1 MNISHVLEIARF
13 IGVFVGFWAAC
24 SKLSDPKL
32 AFHWLSVWVV
42 VSIAGIAGIESLL
55 FGKRAAAASG
65 YSDPGPYQ
73 RQSGF
78 NNLAVAIMGLVV
90 FFLNWGTYAE
100 AAICSVLL
108 VFLTLSAINH
118 AHSRWR
124 DGNPSWRGLT
134 RPLGTLVLLIAVLP
148 FLFRALAAA
157 SS

>member
-1 MNISHVLEIARF
+1 MARF
-13 IGVFVGFWAAC
+13 VGVFAGFWMAF
-24 SKLSDPKL
+24 SKFSDPKL

-42 VSIAGIAGIESLL
+42 VSIAGMAGIESLL

-100 AAICSVLL
+100 AAICS
-108 VFLTLSAINH
+108 

-134 RPLGTLVLLIAVLP
+134 RPLGTLLLLIAVLP
-148 FLFRALAAA
+148 FMFRALVAV